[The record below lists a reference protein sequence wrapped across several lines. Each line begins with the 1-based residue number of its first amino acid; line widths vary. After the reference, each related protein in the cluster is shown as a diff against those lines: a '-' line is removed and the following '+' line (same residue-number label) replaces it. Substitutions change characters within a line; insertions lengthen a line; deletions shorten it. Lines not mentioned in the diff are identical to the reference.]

1 MLAGAGAANAS
12 VTQRQYLFETTSEGW
27 WFAGNAG
34 YDLGKGLA
42 RTGQGNGWARNT
54 TGWNA
59 VNNFAG
65 VVPGA
70 TCYFN
75 GWLRHSDNLTGG
87 YMSVRALNPDGSPGA
102 ILSEI
107 PVRGPNPSNPANAGY
122 NYYTVPPFNAL
133 SNTRVLIY
141 VGLWGNGQDSWIQA
155 DDLAVSC
162 VY

>member
-1 MLAGAGAANAS
+1 
-12 VTQRQYLFETTSEGW
+12 VTQTQFHFETTVEGW
-27 WFAGNAG
+27 WFAGNAN

-42 RTGQGNGWARNT
+42 HTGIGNGWARNT

-59 VNNFAG
+59 VNNAAT

-70 TCYFN
+70 TCYFS
-75 GWLRHSDNLTGG
+75 GWLRHSDNITGG
-87 YMSVRALNPDGSPGA
+87 YMSVRGLYPDGTISPV
-102 ILSEI
+102 LSEI
-107 PVRGPNPSNPANAGY
+107 HVSGSNPSNPANANY
-122 NYYTVPPFNAL
+122 NYYSVPAFGPGSFR
-133 SNTRVLIY
+133 RVLVY